1 VVSCARGRRSSR
13 ALRILCTGIA
23 VLDEVF
29 RVGEFPIAD
38 TKSDA
43 SEFASVGGGCAA
55 NAAVTIARLGGR
67 ALFAG
72 PLGGP
77 AGKEA
82 IGDRILAGLARE
94 NVDCSA
100 CVRVSGVPSSISA
113 IFVNACGERT
123 IVNHRDDRLAAALPK
138 SVDRLVESVDVV
150 LADNRFPE
158 FVLPICEVACRRD
171 IPVVLD
177 ADKPT
182 GTDDRLFKLA
192 SHIIFSAE
200 GLRATAGDDDLAAAL
215 AVIGRHTR
223 SFLAVTNGPN
233 DVIWR
238 DCDELRRMPVFKIDA
253 VDTLA
258 AGDVFHGGFALAL
271 AEGRSVLEAMRFAA
285 AAAAIKC
292 TRFGGSSVVPSRAE
306 VDTFLR
312 QRTSA

>member
-1 VVSCARGRRSSR
+1 VASWARGKGHRR

-23 VLDEVF
+23 ALDEVF
-29 RVGEFPIAD
+29 RIGEFPDAD
-38 TKSDA
+38 TKTMA
-43 SEFASVGGGCAA
+43 TEFVSVGGGCAA

-67 ALFAG
+67 ASFAG

-82 IGDRILAGLARE
+82 IGDRLLAGLARE
-94 NVDCSA
+94 KVDCSG
-100 CVRVSGVPSSISA
+100 CVRVTGVSSSISA

-123 IVNHRDDRLAAALPK
+123 IVNHCNDRLGAALPTN
-138 SVDRLVESVDVV
+138 VDRLVGSADAV

-158 FVLPICEVACRRD
+158 FVWSICKAARQRE

-182 GTDDRLFKLA
+182 RRSDRLFRLA
-192 SHIIFSAE
+192 SHVIFSSE
-200 GLRATAGDDDLAAAL
+200 GLRATVGADDLAAAL
-215 AVIGRHTR
+215 AVIGQHTR
-223 SFLAVTNGPN
+223 SFLAVTDGPN

-238 DCDELRRMPVFKIDA
+238 DGKALRRMSVFKIKS

-271 AEGRSVLEAMRFAA
+271 AEGQGVLEAMRFAA
-285 AAAAIKC
+285 AAAAVKC
-292 TRFGGSSVVPSRAE
+292 TRFGGSAVAPSRAE
-306 VDTFLR
+306 VDAFLR
-312 QRTSA
+312 QRAR